1 MMSYGVCLSGS
12 GRILDGAICLVT
24 QAPESVQNILK
35 KKKFFIYYFKNSPK
49 DYDCGALA

>member
-1 MMSYGVCLSGS
+1 MSYGVCLSGS
-12 GRILDGAICLVT
+12 GRILDGAIRLVT

-35 KKKFFIYYFKNSPK
+35 KKKFFIYYLKNSPK